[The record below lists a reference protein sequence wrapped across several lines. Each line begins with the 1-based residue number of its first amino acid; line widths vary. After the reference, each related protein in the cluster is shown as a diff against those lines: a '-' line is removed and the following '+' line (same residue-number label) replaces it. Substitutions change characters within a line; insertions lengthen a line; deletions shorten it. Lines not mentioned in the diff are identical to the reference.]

1 MLISLIAAVAK
12 NRVIGNKNKLPW
24 HLPADFAHF
33 KKLTI
38 GHPVIM
44 GKNTFLSIG
53 KPLPDRTNIILA
65 EKGYEANGCIVAHSI
80 EDAVAA
86 AAQMPGSDEI
96 FFIGGASVYAQALSH
111 ADRLYLTLIDAEFEG
126 DAYFSK
132 WDKDAWKEVSREP
145 HAANEKNPYAYAFVT
160 FERKPT

>member
-33 KKLTI
+33 KKITA

-53 KPLPDRTNIILA
+53 KPLPNRTNIVLA
-65 EKGYEANGCIVAHSI
+65 EKGYEANGCIVAHTI
-80 EDAVAA
+80 PDAVAR
-86 AAQMPGSDEI
+86 AAQMPNSDEV
-96 FFIGGASVYAQALSH
+96 FVIGGASVYAQILPRAN
-111 ADRLYLTLIDAEFEG
+111 RLYLTFIDHEFNG
-126 DAYFSK
+126 DAYFPE
-132 WDKDAWKEVSREP
+132 WNKDEWREVSREP
-145 HAANEKNPYAYAFVT
+145 HAADRANPFPYAFVAL
-160 FERKPT
+160 ERTRS

>member
-24 HLPADFAHF
+24 YLPADFAHF
-33 KKLTI
+33 KKITA

-53 KPLPDRTNIILA
+53 KPLPGRTNIILA
-65 EKGYEANGCIVAHSI
+65 EKGYEANGCVITHSLG
-80 EDAVAA
+80 DAVAR

-96 FFIGGASVYAQALSH
+96 FFIGGASVYTQALPH
-111 ADRLYLTLIDAEFEG
+111 ADRLYLTLIDAELG
-126 DAYFSK
+126 HPMSK
-132 WDKDAWKEVSREP
+132 S
-145 HAANEKNPYAYAFVT
+145 
-160 FERKPT
+160 